1 MQVTADIKTRITAK
15 LNEGIAKAAA
25 RYNVTIPF
33 PTVVYK
39 KRGTTAGT
47 ANYRTWTINLNPVL
61 LVENTDKFI
70 ERTVPHELAHLIC
83 DLVYPHAHRP
93 GRGVKRDVHGQYW
106 KDIMRTLGV
115 PSNEITRCHSYDVTN
130 AKKKTSSY
138 QYKCEGCGHVFTLG
152 PKRHAKLQSNS
163 RAYRHTACGQ
173 GNGQLTLVAAKPAAS
188 APVAVAAK
196 KERAPAAPAGSSK
209 LDRCYGW
216 YKHYKDAG
224 TANLRQMCIAVFMQ
238 EVGMTKAGASTYY
251 NTCQKMG

>member
-1 MQVTADIKTRITAK
+1 MITTEIRNRVTAKIQHGIDLAK
-15 LNEGIAKAAA
+15 R
-25 RYNVTIPF
+25 RYNVDIRM
-33 PTVVYK
+33 PTVVYT

-93 GRGVKRDVHGQYW
+93 TRGVKRDVHGQYW

-196 KERAPAAPAGSSK
+196 KERAPASTSGSK

-238 EVGMTKAGASTYY
+238 EVGMTKAGASTYFQR
-251 NTCQKMG
+251 CKELDS

>member
-1 MQVTADIKTRITAK
+1 MITTEIRARVTTKIQHGIDLAK
-15 LNEGIAKAAA
+15 R
-25 RYNVTIPF
+25 RYNIEINM

-47 ANYRTWTINLNPVL
+47 ANYQTWTIDLNPVL
-61 LVENTDKFI
+61 LSENVDKFI

-93 GRGVKRDVHGQYW
+93 VRGVKRDVHGSYW

-115 PSNEITRCHSYDVTN
+115 PANEITRCHSYDTTN
-130 AKKKTSSY
+130 ARKKTSSY
-138 QYKCEGCGHVFTLG
+138 QYKCDGCGHVFTLG
-152 PKRHAKLQSNS
+152 PKRHAKLQTNA

-173 GNGQLTLVAAKPAAS
+173 GSGTLTLVASKPATAVV
-188 APVAVAAK
+188 APPAAK
-196 KERAPAAPAGSSK
+196 KERAPAAAGSTK

-224 TANLRQMCIAVFMQ
+224 TVDLRQTCIAVFMQ

-251 NTCQKMG
+251 SACQKKG